1 MRMTTVK
8 LAAALPLELAL
19 HAVVLLAH
27 PPYPVSAVALAV
39 SSTTLAIWV
48 VEPAVVRALGAWL
61 HAPAQLAVTTDDRD
75 PAATTA
81 PARPSP
87 APATRPWSS
96 TGRAIR

>member
-1 MRMTTVK
+1 MRMTTVE

-19 HAVVLLAH
+19 HALVLLAH
-27 PPYPVSAVALAV
+27 PPYLISAVALAI

-48 VEPAVVRALGAWL
+48 VEPAVMRALGAWL

-75 PAATTA
+75 PVATTA